1 MCRLSLVTL
10 SLEMALWHQGYR
22 GIAGVDEAGRG
33 ALAGPVV
40 AAAVTLAPE
49 TELEGID
56 DSKRLSRKERER
68 LFQRIHQCA
77 RGIGVGLI
85 DAGLIDR
92 LNVRQ
97 AALQAMRSAIQQLPL
112 MPDYVLIDGLD
123 RVALPL
129 PQQALVRGDQVVA
142 SIAAASII
150 AKVTRDQLMEEYDWQ
165 FPSYGF
171 AQHKGYGTAAHLIAL
186 SRLGPCA
193 IHRRTFRGVRAR
205 ERQHG

>member
-1 MCRLSLVTL
+1 MRRLSLVTL

-97 AALQAMRSAIQQLPL
+97 GALQAMRSAIQQLPL

-129 PQQALVRGDQVVA
+129 PQRALVRGDQAVA

-193 IHRRTFRGVRAR
+193 IHRRTFRGVTAR